1 MGSPRS
7 KPGRSRL
14 VADPFDPKIET
25 VEKAVEL
32 SIPGVAS
39 PGGAGY
45 DFLRQ
50 SIANR
55 LAWTTNGLGAHPGL
69 HHWASGPGAAGA
81 DRISGRGK
89 SHPEGPVERATEA
102 LGRRASH
109 ARRDGASIGP
119 QGSRRGG
126 QCGPTRHHPGLVPQA
141 RGPQIRWLEGPSKPR
156 QASDQERA

>member
-25 VEKAVEL
+25 IEKGGEL

-55 LAWTTNGLGAHPGL
+55 LAWRTNGLGAHPGL
-69 HHWASGPGAAGA
+69 RHWASGSGPAGA
-81 DRISGRGK
+81 ERNLQGKGNVLLFPRGTNIRCDG
-89 SHPEGPVERATEA
+89 HVQCRERAK
-102 LGRRASH
+102 
-109 ARRDGASIGP
+109 AR
-119 QGSRRGG
+119 
-126 QCGPTRHHPGLVPQA
+126 
-141 RGPQIRWLEGPSKPR
+141 PR
-156 QASDQERA
+156 QRRFQSFLKIVFGLDSRSLPDLGDAFRPHRLSSQRPR